1 MSAPRFRR
9 CLAFSVAS
17 LVSALVESS
26 SAAEESCRRASAQSL
41 VWVHSGEWDGGRL
54 VLGDTGAGELAVLD
68 PATLAWTRKSFPGE
82 GPLEFNKHVV
92 LASEAPGVWISA
104 LTRVIQLDSTLKPVA
119 GHSLATAAPGGE
131 VILEKGLRLASGEFV
146 GVAGVFREEAS
157 DSWQGIAAVKL
168 RPQVRVEP
176 LRKILADSNEFRF
189 YASLFTYGASLGA
202 KAYWLVMDSEASV
215 LAIDGLQTRTLDLVP
230 ESWKAVPKIPAGGF
244 STIRADLAAM
254 EKQAFPAGLYAMGR
268 ELLILHHLPTAQG
281 PTWTL
286 AAVEPDQPTKHR
298 LLTLPTRAPWVTVI
312 PGPDYWALLEQGPVL
327 GPATQT
333 TLSVLL
339 IPAAWLR
346 DPDSPLLRPDARKAC
361 SSPSA
366 KGGSGG

>member
-26 SAAEESCRRASAQSL
+26 SAAEETCRRTSAQSL
-41 VWVHSGEWDGGRL
+41 VWVHSGEWEAGRL
-54 VLGDTGAGELAVLD
+54 ILGDTGSGELAVLD
-68 PATLAWTRKSFPGE
+68 PASLAWTRKSFPGE

-104 LTRVIQLDSTLKPVA
+104 LTRVVELDTTLRPVA
-119 GHSLATAAPGGE
+119 GHALATAAPGGE

-146 GVAGVFREEAS
+146 GVAGVYREEAT
-157 DSWQGIAAVKL
+157 DSWQGIALVKL
-168 RPQVRVEP
+168 QPQVKVDP
-176 LRKILADSNEFRF
+176 VRKVPSGDNEFRF
-189 YASLFTYGASLGA
+189 YASLFNFGASLGS

-215 LAIDGLQTRTLDLVP
+215 LAIDGLQTRPLDLVP
-230 ESWKAVPKIPAGGF
+230 KSWKAVPEIPAGGF
-244 STIRADLAAM
+244 STLRADLAAM
-254 EKQAFPAGLYAMGR
+254 EKLAFPAGLYAMGR
-268 ELLILHHLPTAQG
+268 ELFILYHLPTAQG

-286 AAVEPDQPTKHR
+286 AAAEPDQPAKHR
-298 LLTLPTRAPWVTVI
+298 LLTLPTRAPWITLI

-339 IPAAWLR
+339 IPAAWFR
-346 DPDSPLLRPDARKAC
+346 DPGSPLLRPEAHGAC
-361 SSPSA
+361 SPPA
-366 KGGSGG
+366 GG